1 MSQNPGHEDPHHDPN
16 APHHEAGAQQ
26 HDPNAP
32 HGEGAAPRH
41 EGGYQAAPSYDTH
54 GAHDGAPAGAVAKPQ
69 PVGLAEK
76 LMYAGGVVSLVTGLV
91 GFFESED
98 SIRDRLNQASDAMGT
113 SMTPEMI
120 DQQVAVA
127 PASALVSGLIAALLW
142 FLVGRFCG
150 KGKGWA
156 RIVATVLA
164 VLNVISFVV
173 GLLGSSMIP
182 GAGGGTVVMLL
193 NAVSAIIAAVVL
205 FFLWKKESTAYF
217 KATR

>member
-16 APHHEAGAQQ
+16 APQ
-26 HDPNAP
+26 
-32 HGEGAAPRH
+32 H
-41 EGGYQAAPSYDTH
+41 EGGYEAAPSYDAH
-54 GAHDGAPAGAVAKPQ
+54 GGAPAGAVATPQ

-76 LMYAGGVVSLVTGLV
+76 LMYAGGVVSLVTGIV

-98 SIRDRLNQASDAMGT
+98 SIRDRLSQASEAMGG

-120 DQQVAVA
+120 DQQVALT
-127 PASALVSGLIAALLW
+127 PISALVTGLIAAVLW
-142 FLVGRFCG
+142 FLIGRFCG

-164 VLNVISFVV
+164 VLNLISFVF
-173 GLLGSSMIP
+173 GLLGSSIIP
-182 GAGGGTVVMLL
+182 GASGGTFVLLL
-193 NAVSAIIAAVVL
+193 NAVSAIIAAAVL

-217 KATR
+217 KSTR

>member
-1 MSQNPGHEDPHHDPN
+1 MSQNPGHEDTHHDPN
-16 APHHEAGAQQ
+16 APQHEADQPQSDAGAPQ
-26 HDPNAP
+26 H
-32 HGEGAAPRH
+32 G
-41 EGGYQAAPSYDTH
+41 GGYQAAPSYDTH
-54 GAHDGAPAGAVAKPQ
+54 AAHDGAPGAVTKPQ

-91 GFFESED
+91 GFFESEE
-98 SIRDRLNQASDAMGT
+98 SIRDRLTQASDAMGT
-113 SMTPEMI
+113 SLSQDVI
-120 DQQVAVA
+120 DQQVAAA

-142 FLVGRFCG
+142 FLIGRFCG

-156 RIVATVLA
+156 RIVATVLG
-164 VLNVISFVV
+164 VLNVISFLV

-182 GAGGGTVVMLL
+182 GAGGGTFVMLL
-193 NAVSAIIAAVVL
+193 NAVSAVIAAVVL

>member
-16 APHHEAGAQQ
+16 APQ
-26 HDPNAP
+26 
-32 HGEGAAPRH
+32 H
-41 EGGYQAAPSYDTH
+41 EGGYQAAPSYDAH
-54 GAHDGAPAGAVAKPQ
+54 GGAPAGAVAKPQ

-76 LMYAGGVVSLVTGLV
+76 LMYAGGVVSLVTGIV

-98 SIRDRLNQASDAMGT
+98 SIRDRLSQASEAMGG

-120 DQQVAVA
+120 DQQVALT
-127 PASALVSGLIAALLW
+127 PISALVTGLIAAVLW
-142 FLVGRFCG
+142 FLIGRFCG

-164 VLNVISFVV
+164 VLNLISFVF
-173 GLLGSSMIP
+173 GLLGSSIIP
-182 GAGGGTVVMLL
+182 GASGGTFVLLL
-193 NAVSAIIAAVVL
+193 NAVSAIIAAAVL

-217 KATR
+217 KSTR

>member
-16 APHHEAGAQQ
+16 APQ
-26 HDPNAP
+26 
-32 HGEGAAPRH
+32 H
-41 EGGYQAAPSYDTH
+41 EGGYEAAPSYDAH
-54 GAHDGAPAGAVAKPQ
+54 GGAPAGAVATPQ

-76 LMYAGGVVSLVTGLV
+76 LMYAGGVVSLVTGIV

-98 SIRDRLNQASDAMGT
+98 SIRDRLSQASEAMGG

-120 DQQVAVA
+120 DQQVALT
-127 PASALVSGLIAALLW
+127 PISALVTGLIAAVLW
-142 FLVGRFCG
+142 FLIGRFCG

-164 VLNVISFVV
+164 VLNLISFVF
-173 GLLGSSMIP
+173 GLLGSSIIP
-182 GAGGGTVVMLL
+182 GASGGTFVLLL
-193 NAVSAIIAAVVL
+193 NAVSAIIAAAVL